1 MLHAQMRA
9 NSSWPSPALTRP
21 PLQTLHS
28 AVYTTLRYPHE
39 ATEHQRLSLPRSH
52 KNPQMRRC
60 AAKASRSRCRFRAD
74 GAPRAYRDP
83 LVTADVNVWVAQVGF
98 DERREQR
105 AHADYGNMPRFT
117 EPSALVV
124 LLGSA
129 KFLCPTRGVG
139 AIGDCPC
146 QQRSVQGEDIFAVSF
161 WAARWKEQRRTTLH
175 GAMGGYVSNEHELSI
190 SRNVKIF

>member
-117 EPSALVV
+117 APSALVV

-146 QQRSVQGEDIFAVSF
+146 QQRFLPYRFGQRDGKSRGVLLCMGPWGGMCRTNTSYQSVE
-161 WAARWKEQRRTTLH
+161 
-175 GAMGGYVSNEHELSI
+175 M
-190 SRNVKIF
+190 